1 MNAENFENWFIETI
15 EKLPDNSIIVMDNAS
30 YHSRKVGKVPTANS
44 KKQEIIDWLIEKRI
58 EFQENLL
65 KRELLAIVKEHRKR
79 YEAYIVDEIAKT
91 KNKTVLRLPPY
102 HCELNPIELI
112 WAQIKG
118 DVASRNTTFKMV
130 DLKNLFYSAVQ
141 KITPEQWKKC
151 VKHVENVIEPKMNE
165 MDHNFEGLSERF
177 IINVGD
183 DSDTVESE
191 SD

>member
-1 MNAENFENWFIETI
+1 M
-15 EKLPDNSIIVMDNAS
+15 
-30 YHSRKVGKVPTANS
+30 
-44 KKQEIIDWLIEKRI
+44 
-58 EFQENLL
+58 
-65 KRELLAIVKEHRKR
+65 
-79 YEAYIVDEIAKT
+79 
-91 KNKTVLRLPPY
+91 LRLPPY

-141 KITPEQWKKC
+141 KITPEKWKKC
-151 VKHVENVIEPKMNE
+151 VKHVENVIEPKRNE

-177 IINVGD
+177 IINVEN
-183 DSDTVESE
+183 DSDTLESE